1 MLTRDMILYLLDE
14 LSYEDVAG
22 FDGYRIQKEFSGYSK
37 DLQRGTIQASLS
49 IMLEVASAR
58 EKAHEDQ

>member
-22 FDGYRIQKEFSGYSK
+22 FDGYRIQKKRGGYSE
-37 DLQRGTIQASLS
+37 DLQRGAIQAALS
-49 IMLEVASAR
+49 IMLEVASNR
-58 EKAHEDQ
+58 EQRHEDQ